1 MNESSKA
8 QILYMKRTRQHNKL
22 VLFFQL
28 FLFVSFVILWEIA
41 SRSGWINSFIFS
53 SPSRMIATG
62 RELLITGELLKH
74 IGITLAETFLSFLL
88 VALVSL
94 LTAILLW
101 WNHTLSEIL
110 EPYLVILNSL
120 PKSAMAPIFIV
131 WIGNNPKTIIVTAIS
146 VAVFGSILNL
156 FTSFQSTD
164 PDKLKLIRTLH
175 GSRTDCLTKVVLPMN
190 LPAILSILKVDI
202 GLCLIGVVIGEFLA
216 ARQGLGYLIIYG
228 SQVFPCGESPGE
240 MIVQASVFC
249 VIFPVLS
256 SHRILKLFFLQRQNR
271 SNRYLFHESHV
282 LLKSD
287 YTFFLQSVLMHFR
300 LPLPDFYLL
309 QDYIL

>member
-1 MNESSKA
+1 MNESSKE
-8 QILYMKRTRQHNKL
+8 QILYIKRTRQHNKL

-28 FLFVSFVILWEIA
+28 FLFVSFIILWEIA
-41 SRSGWINSFIFS
+41 SRLGWINSFIFS
-53 SPSRMIATG
+53 SPSRMLSTG

-74 IGITLAETFLSFLL
+74 IGITLTETFLSFFL

-110 EPYLVILNSL
+110 EPYLVVLNSL

-156 FTSFQSTD
+156 FTNFQSTD

-175 GSRTDCLTKVVLPMN
+175 GSRIDCLTKVVLPMN

-228 SQVFPCGESPGE
+228 SQVFPCGEFSRKNDSTG
-240 MIVQASVFC
+240 
-249 VIFPVLS
+249 
-256 SHRILKLFFLQRQNR
+256 
-271 SNRYLFHESHV
+271 YLA
-282 LLKSD
+282 
-287 YTFFLQSVLMHFR
+287 
-300 LPLPDFYLL
+300 
-309 QDYIL
+309 